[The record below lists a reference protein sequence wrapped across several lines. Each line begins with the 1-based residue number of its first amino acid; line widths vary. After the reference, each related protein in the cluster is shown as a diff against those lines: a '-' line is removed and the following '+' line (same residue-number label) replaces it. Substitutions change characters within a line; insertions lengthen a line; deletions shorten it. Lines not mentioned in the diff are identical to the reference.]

1 MTFHLLIESI
11 EGVGGVLWFI
21 KKLVSLIANSW
32 TVLLGLLTHLILIC
46 WSIKIHLRGSKK
58 EISSMSHAI
67 KPCYYMKQ
75 DGRLVDF
82 NNVIGIIRNSWTNE
96 IVSIVVTKNPRR
108 DDKND

>member
-1 MTFHLLIESI
+1 
-11 EGVGGVLWFI
+11 
-21 KKLVSLIANSW
+21 
-32 TVLLGLLTHLILIC
+32 
-46 WSIKIHLRGSKK
+46 
-58 EISSMSHAI
+58 
-67 KPCYYMKQ
+67 MKQ